1 MAFILLP
8 VKVSFADTL
17 RHRHHS
23 MSPLR
28 FRNELPYIFH
38 EDEEEEGS
46 SPRTA
51 LLIAVGAAAGFAAG
65 VLMAERF
72 GGFKGLTDRI
82 KDTFGGGTEGEEEE
96 EFDYEGLDDDEFDPD
111 FDDEVDTPKGSLN
124 GSEELEE
131 RVLEAFRNDPILSER
146 AVDIGAVEDG
156 IIELTG
162 SVNSDDEA
170 HQAVVVARGVPGVE
184 TVVNRL
190 SVGADE
196 ALFDSAAHSYEDG
209 DPHFTERHWEGQQVG
224 TGRRRQGNSTEID
237 RHADPRNKL
246 EDRSLSEDKAFLA
259 AADEIPDTS
268 ERRTKSTKKARG
280 GRTDGSAVAPSGVPK
295 ADHVAD
301 PEHAPP
307 TNGTR
312 ARPESI

>member
-1 MAFILLP
+1 
-8 VKVSFADTL
+8 
-17 RHRHHS
+17 

-28 FRNELPYIFH
+28 FRNEPPYIFR
-38 EDEEEEGS
+38 EEEEEEPS
-46 SPRTA
+46 ARTA
-51 LLIAVGAAAGFAAG
+51 VLIALGAAAGFAAG

-82 KDTFGGGTEGEEEE
+82 KDSFGGGTEGEED
-96 EFDYEGLDDDEFDPD
+96 FDYEGLDEDEFDPD
-111 FDDEVDTPKGSLN
+111 FDEDLDTPKGSLN

-131 RVLEAFRNDPILSER
+131 RVLEAFRNDPTLSER
-146 AVDIGAVEDG
+146 AIDIGAVEAG

-162 SVNSDDEA
+162 WVNSDDEA

-190 SVGADE
+190 TVRTEEDLLDE
-196 ALFDSAAHSYEDG
+196 AAHRYEDG
-209 DPHFTERHWEGQQVG
+209 DATLTERHWEGQQLG

-246 EDRSLSEDKAFLA
+246 EDRSLKEDRAFMA
-259 AADEIPDTS
+259 AAEDIPDTA
-268 ERRTKSTKKARG
+268 ERRKSTKKSRG

-307 TNGTR
+307 TNAARTR
-312 ARPESI
+312 PTNA